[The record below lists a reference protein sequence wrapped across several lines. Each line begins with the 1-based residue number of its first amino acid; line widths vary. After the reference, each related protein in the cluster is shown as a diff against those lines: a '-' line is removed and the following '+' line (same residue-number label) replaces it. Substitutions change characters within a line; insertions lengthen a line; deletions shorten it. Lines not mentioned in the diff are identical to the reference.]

1 MYYQRNLFDYLP
13 VSASRFTKKIAFS
26 DEKNELSY
34 KQMLDRSYRAG
45 AFLCRKFGAVSKPV
59 AVAVGRTADTI
70 AAFTSIL
77 AAGMFYVPIDTDMP
91 CQRMRN
97 ILKKVEPVCFMM
109 PKSLEKK
116 LEGVSDICGFVTYE
130 EAFYWDMPAGG
141 VEADREGAET
151 GGRAAGSEDAESCG
165 STAISED
172 AEAGGSAAVGEGAEA
187 GGSAANSDDDKN
199 VEACRRVCDEAR
211 EKVLDTDPAYMIF
224 TSGSTG
230 FPKGIVISH
239 RSVIDFTEWM
249 SETFEFCEDDIF
261 GNQAPFYFDLSVKDI
276 YQTLKNGASCHI
288 IPKKMFMFPKL
299 LLELAEKKHITAF
312 VWATSAFHL
321 VANSGAL
328 SKVQPSSLKQ
338 VILGGEALG
347 AKQLNVW
354 KRALA
359 DVRYVNLYGPTEVTV
374 DCAYY
379 VIDRDFEDHEMIPVG
394 RACKNMQIMLL
405 DDDLKPVP
413 SGMPGEICV
422 RGAGVALGYYG
433 DTEKTSAAFIQN
445 PLNDRYRD
453 IVYRTGDIGVM
464 KDDGLI
470 YFKSRGDGQIKHMGY
485 RIETGEIETS
495 LNSLPEIENAICIFD
510 DAKDKIVAFYSG
522 NCDKQEIIKK
532 LSDLVPKYMYP
543 NIFIKLEELPV
554 NANGKTDRARLKKEY
569 SEGRFDD

>member
-13 VSASRFTKKIAFS
+13 VSASRFPKKIAFS
-26 DEKNELSY
+26 DDKNELSY

-45 AFLCRKFGAVSKPV
+45 AFLRRKFGAVSKPV

-77 AAGMFYVPIDTDMP
+77 AAGMFYVPIDIDMP

-130 EAFYWDMPAGG
+130 EAFYWDMSDGSG
-141 VEADREGAET
+141 EAD
-151 GGRAAGSEDAESCG
+151 S
-165 STAISED
+165 
-172 AEAGGSAAVGEGAEA
+172 EGAEA
-187 GGSAANSDDDKN
+187 GGSTAVSEDAGVGGN

-299 LLELAEKKHITAF
+299 LLELAEKKRITAF

-354 KRALA
+354 KRTLA

-379 VIDRDFEDHEMIPVG
+379 IIDRDFEDHEMIPVG

-433 DTEKTSAAFIQN
+433 DTEKTSASFIQN

-569 SEGRFDD
+569 FEGRFDD